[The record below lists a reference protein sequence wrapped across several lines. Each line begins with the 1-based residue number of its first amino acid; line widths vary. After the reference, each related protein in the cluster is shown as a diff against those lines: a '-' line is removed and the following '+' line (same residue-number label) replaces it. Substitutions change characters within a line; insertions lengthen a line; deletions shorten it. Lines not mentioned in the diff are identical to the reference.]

1 MLHLISRIMDE
12 EDEDLLDIFADD
24 SDPLL
29 SNDVVDECLEADKP
43 DKSEDNSSPKSKTTK
58 TADET
63 TALAELPKYTPNEKD
78 KDVNMEDKVDI
89 GITLPAANS
98 LYFERMAKPL
108 SGEQR
113 VHSTL
118 TEIISDNRR
127 RENRKRPFNPSLSNA
142 AYGMRGVKQRY
153 MTKNGVQLCLQPSRN
168 IATLSTQDAGGE
180 LARCLDEVSKFS
192 IKYTL

>member
-1 MLHLISRIMDE
+1 MDE

-29 SNDVVDECLEADKP
+29 SNDVVDEYLEPDKP
-43 DKSEDNSSPKSKTTK
+43 GTDKSDDNPHPKSKVTK

-63 TALAELPKYTPNEKD
+63 AALAELPNYTPNEKD
-78 KDVNMEDKVDI
+78 KDVNMEDKIDI
-89 GITLPAANS
+89 GTTSAATHS

-113 VHSTL
+113 INSTL

-127 RENRKRPFNPSLSNA
+127 RENRKRPFNPSMSNA
-142 AYGMRGVKQRY
+142 AYGMRGIKQKY
-153 MTKNGVQLCLQPSRN
+153 MTKNGVQLCLQPRAD
-168 IATLSTQDAGGE
+168 ITTLSTQDAGGE
-180 LARCLDEVSKFS
+180 LARCLDEVSS
-192 IKYTL
+192 LV